1 MNLNTIRY
9 MLYFEKMYLKHYM
22 CLLFLFSTL
31 MGLAQTV
38 EPDSTNSSILLD
50 EVVVSGNNIT
60 RVENH
65 LVIIPTSNQ
74 KKHANDGYGVL
85 HNLMIPGL
93 IVDVQSNA
101 VEAMGMTAT
110 LYINGMQSDERDIKM
125 LRPRDILR
133 IEYYDAPSGKYAKDK
148 IAINFIIKQYKSGGY
163 VQLDAL
169 QTIGFTH
176 GDYNMA
182 GSISKGNTTFS
193 VFGGSDYFKA
203 YDEVSGTETYD
214 LPSESLTRTINSRSE
229 SKKHNEYVQLRMQNT
244 NGSRYFVSKLSLV
257 NTEMPHLNEKGT
269 YYVNESVSDFSSRIK
284 QGTLM
289 PKLDFNCDLPLTGKD
304 YLSLGIHGKYSRNSY
319 TRHYCEEPFYST
331 MEESEN
337 AYEFQLSGIYE
348 HYGKSNNFSAEL
360 YQYYNLWDAE
370 YTGNNFSKQ
379 YLWQSESQAFF
390 SYNHSFTKG
399 FSIRSR
405 IGIDWLQYRLRG
417 TEKFSQISP
426 RLNLNLQ
433 YQKNATMFLWSF
445 NYVNSYHG
453 INIINNA
460 VLDLNQYMYE
470 SGNPDLKKSNDIN
483 TYVYYTSRF
492 KNVGLTAMCQY
503 HLEHNPVMV
512 DYRKENDKIL
522 KTYSN
527 SGNIH
532 YYSFIAA
539 ATYEL
544 NKNIAFSGD
553 IRFNHT
559 DVNAKYSHSFNDVSG
574 NISMNVFAG
583 NFAIT
588 PFLNLRQ
595 NILNRISM
603 VKDRVPVSFGTSCSY
618 RLGNLFIEVSLQS
631 PFSCRKIQ
639 RVLHQSYYSFEKN
652 YNSKTEYNYCN
663 IKLSYVLEWGRKTKK
678 ISKDIDKNI
687 NSSLLRVTQ

>member
-1 MNLNTIRY
+1 
-9 MLYFEKMYLKHYM
+9 MLCFEKMDFKHYM

-38 EPDSTNSSILLD
+38 EPDSTNTSILLD

-65 LVIIPTSNQ
+65 LVIIPTSIQ
-74 KKHANDGYGVL
+74 KKYANDGYGVL
-85 HNLMIPGL
+85 RNLMIPGL
-93 IVDVQSNA
+93 IVDVQSNS
-101 VEAMGMTAT
+101 VEAMGMTAI

-125 LRPRDILR
+125 LRPRDILK

-169 QTIGFTH
+169 QTIGFAH
-176 GDYNMA
+176 GDYNMT

-269 YYVNESVSDFSSRIK
+269 FYVNESISDFSSKIK
-284 QGTLM
+284 QGSFM
-289 PKLDFNCDLPLTGKD
+289 PKLDFNCELPLTSND
-304 YLSLGIHGKYSRNSY
+304 YLSLGVHGKYSHNSY
-319 TRHYCEEPFYST
+319 TRHYCEESFYST
-331 MEESEN
+331 AAESEN

-348 HYGKSNNFSAEL
+348 HYGKSKNFTAEL
-360 YQYYNLWDAE
+360 YQYYNLWDAD
-370 YTGNNFSKQ
+370 YTGNYFSKQ
-379 YLWQSESQAFF
+379 HLWQSESQAFF
-390 SYNHSFTKG
+390 SYNQSLTKG

-417 TEKFSQISP
+417 AEKFSQISP

-433 YQKNATMFLWSF
+433 YQKNATMFLWTF

-470 SGNPDLKKSNDIN
+470 SGNPDLKKSHDIN

-492 KNVGLTAMCQY
+492 KNVGVTAMCQY

-544 NKNIAFSGD
+544 CKNIAFSGD

-559 DVNAKYSHSFNDVSG
+559 DVNAKYSHSFNDMSG
-574 NISMNVFAG
+574 NISMNVYAG
-583 NFAIT
+583 NFAII
-588 PFLNLRQ
+588 PFLNLKQ
-595 NILNRISM
+595 KVLNHTSM
-603 VKDRVPVSFGTSCSY
+603 VKESVPISYGASCSY
-618 RLGNLFIEVSLQS
+618 RLGNLYAEFSLQS
-631 PFSCRKIQ
+631 LFSCRKIR
-639 RVLHQSYYSFEKN
+639 RVLGCPFFSFEK
-652 YNSKTEYNYCN
+652 YYKSRTEYNYCN
-663 IKLSYVLEWGRKTKK
+663 IKLSYTLDWGRNTKK